1 MRRLLLLVLLTGCSK
16 AEESSLPKREFVD
29 SRGKSVKI
37 VYPPRRIVSIIPS
50 TTELLYAV
58 GAGDQVAGVTTW
70 CDYPPEAKSK
80 PKIGD
85 IMVDYEKLASLK
97 PDVVVT
103 SFSTTRKASTEIESK
118 GYPLFSIEPLSFE
131 QIIASLRQLGA
142 LTGHDAEGEKAAA
155 ALEARVKAIVAPPGP
170 TVYIEHSPEPLGT
183 TGPDTYMG
191 DAVRRAGGRNIFDG
205 GWKLIDWEAVMS
217 RDPEVIL
224 IAHDRKT
231 GYEKRAG
238 WSNLRAVKNKRVYF
252 VAKENYMYP
261 TPRLADGLEEAARI
275 FREKNP

>member
-1 MRRLLLLVLLTGCSK
+1 MRRLLLLVLLAGCSK
-16 AEESSLPKREFVD
+16 TDDPAQPTREFVD
-29 SRGKSVKI
+29 SRGKAVKI

-58 GAGDQVAGVTTW
+58 GAGRQVAGVTTY

-85 IMVDYEKLASLK
+85 IVVDYERLAALK

-103 SFSTTRKASTEIESK
+103 SFSTTRKTSAEIESK
-118 GYPLFSIEPLSFE
+118 GYPLFSVEPHSFE
-131 QIIASLRQLGA
+131 EIIASLRKLGA
-142 LTGHDAEGEKAAA
+142 LTGHEDEGEKAAS
-155 ALEARVKAIVAPPGP
+155 ALEARVKAVVATPGP

-205 GWKLIDWEAVMS
+205 GWRLIDWEAVMS

-224 IAHDRKT
+224 IAHDRKH

-238 WSNLRAVKNKRVYF
+238 WANLRAVKNKRVYF